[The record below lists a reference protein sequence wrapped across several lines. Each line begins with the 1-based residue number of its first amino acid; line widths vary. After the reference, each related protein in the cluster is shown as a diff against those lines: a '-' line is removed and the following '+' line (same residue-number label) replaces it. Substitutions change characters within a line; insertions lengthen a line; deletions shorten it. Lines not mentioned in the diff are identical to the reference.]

1 MRRQG
6 ETRRSDEH
14 RGKEFRQKGDKRG
27 AKETMREGK
36 ARREDNEEKRLEA
49 SR

>member
-27 AKETMREGK
+27 AKETMREG
-36 ARREDNEEKRLEA
+36 NEEKRLEA